1 MPITGEL
8 LLKEI
13 LLCSNSQCDTVLQ
26 RYGAELISLITFQK
40 GVVKRG
46 GQLLN
51 QGIS

>member
-8 LLKEI
+8 LQKEI
-13 LLCSNSQCDTVLQ
+13 LLCIDSQCDTGLQ
-26 RYGAELISLITFQK
+26 SYGAELISLITFQK